1 MKKFLAALTFAI
13 YLFSVNFCSA
23 AKVNVCDFGVDTFI
37 NRYNNFANQ
46 NNDSYFI
53 EKPKK
58 MKSDDK
64 FDNYGV
70 VLNAPAK
77 IVFIFNVG
85 KDGCI
90 ALFTMANYLQNNEQN
105 FSAAVF
111 NALSTVGATPD
122 EISKLTEALSKNSA
136 AYQWIGNINRNI
148 YAVIKTE
155 TSNSVVGT
163 VTTLNFFAMQ

>member
-58 MKSDDK
+58 
-64 FDNYGV
+64 
-70 VLNAPAK
+70 
-77 IVFIFNVG
+77 
-85 KDGCI
+85 
-90 ALFTMANYLQNNEQN
+90 
-105 FSAAVF
+105 
-111 NALSTVGATPD
+111 
-122 EISKLTEALSKNSA
+122 
-136 AYQWIGNINRNI
+136 
-148 YAVIKTE
+148 
-155 TSNSVVGT
+155 
-163 VTTLNFFAMQ
+163 